1 MEFVKNFTLP
11 VSRFFISLISLHVFS
26 PAQLFR
32 APLAFQELLA
42 YQALTVVTA
51 QKENEETGPKGEQ
64 GSKGEAGAQ
73 AFSNWKQCVWNGDD
87 GRDFGL
93 IKVAIL

>member
-1 MEFVKNFTLP
+1 MKNSLEFVKIIALP

-32 APLAFQELLA
+32 APRAFQELLA

-51 QKENEETGPKGEQ
+51 QRENEETLVLRENRASKEKLVPRPFQTGNSVFGKGAM
-64 GSKGEAGAQ
+64 AG
-73 AFSNWKQCVWNGDD
+73 
-87 GRDFGL
+87 
-93 IKVAIL
+93 ILD